1 MQRDLGA
8 LEDREFDLLII
19 GGGISGACL
28 AHDAA
33 LRGLSVAL
41 VEQNDFGA
49 ATSAAS
55 SKILHGGIRYLQHGQ
70 LRKLRESV
78 LERSRFQAIAP
89 HLTHYVPFLIPTYRG
104 FRKGRAVL
112 HAGVTLYTLLCT
124 GQDRAIR
131 DPEKLVPPWR
141 SHTRAET
148 LRLAPVLDDQ
158 PALTGSIQVPESL
171 MHSSERMTLAFVK
184 TAAANGAAV
193 ANYVGVDELLTD
205 GRMARAVR
213 AHSRLG
219 RHAAL
224 EIRARL
230 VVNATGPWLPA
241 LNRRFE
247 LPGLHRSVT
256 RFSKGVHLVTRAVT
270 DEVAL
275 VLPTSRPQQTLF
287 DRGGRA
293 LFVIPWRGRSLIGTT
308 NTPFGGTPDETR
320 STAQDVRDFLRDL
333 EVTLPRAGLTE
344 RDVLHTFAGLYPLTA
359 NTIRPEMYQGTG
371 EYQIVDHG
379 RLGHTDGVISVLGA
393 KYTTARRLAEISIDL
408 AIAKLGLDP
417 RPCRTA
423 RTPLVGGDI
432 EHLPSFREQAERRFA
447 DRVPPDVVR
456 HLVQQYGREIDAV
469 LGAPPDPAEAPARL
483 AADRISIEA
492 EVGFAVRE
500 EMAVQLDDVIFRR
513 TGLGTLGHPGRACL
527 DRCATIMGGALGW
540 TDAYRAEQ
548 VAKTTALFLPGG
560 DDDDETT

>member
-1 MQRDLGA
+1 MRRDLAA
-8 LEDREFDLLII
+8 LEASEFDLLII

-41 VEQNDFGA
+41 VEQHDFGA

-55 SKILHGGIRYLQHGQ
+55 SKILHGGIRYLQHGH
-70 LRKLRESV
+70 LRKLRESA
-78 LERSRFQAIAP
+78 LERCRFQTIAP

-112 HAGVTLYTLLCT
+112 RAGVTLYSLLCA

-131 DPEKLVPPWR
+131 DAEKRVPPWR

-148 LRLAPVLDDQ
+148 LRLAPVLGDL
-158 PALTGSIQVPESL
+158 PALTGSIQVPESH
-171 MHSSERMTLAFVK
+171 MHSSERMTLAFVR
-184 TAAANGAAV
+184 TAAANGAVV
-193 ANYVGVDELLTD
+193 ANYVAVDQLVTD
-205 GRMARAVR
+205 GRVARGVR
-213 AHSRLG
+213 AHSRLN
-219 RHAAL
+219 RHDAL

-230 VVNATGPWLPA
+230 ILNATGPWLPA
-241 LNRRFE
+241 LNRHFE
-247 LPGLHRSVT
+247 LPRLHRNVT
-256 RFSKGVHLVTRAVT
+256 HFSKGVHLVTRAVT
-270 DEVAL
+270 KDVAL
-275 VLPTSRPQQTLF
+275 VLPTNRPQQTLF
-287 DRGGRA
+287 DRGGRH

-320 STAQDVRDFLRDL
+320 PTVEDVRDFLRDL
-333 EVTLPRAGLTE
+333 EVTLPGAGLTE
-344 RDVLHTFAGLYPLTA
+344 RDVLHAFAGLYPLTA
-359 NTIRPEMYQGTG
+359 KTIRPEVYQGTG

-379 RLGHTDGVISVLGA
+379 RLGHIDGVVSVLGA

-417 RPCRTA
+417 RPCQTA
-423 RTPLVGGDI
+423 RTPLIGGDI

-447 DRVPPDVVR
+447 NRVPPDVVR

-469 LGAPPDPAEAPARL
+469 LGAPPDPAGAPVRL
-483 AADRISIEA
+483 ATDRISIEP

-527 DRCATIMGGALGW
+527 DRCATIMGVALGW

-548 VAKTTALFLPGG
+548 VAKTTALFLLGG
-560 DDDDETT
+560 DDDDDTA

>member
-1 MQRDLGA
+1 MRRDLGA
-8 LEDREFDLLII
+8 LEDRAFDLLII

-41 VEQNDFGA
+41 VEQQDFGA

-70 LRKLRESV
+70 LRKLRESA
-78 LERSRFQAIAP
+78 LERCRFQAIAP

-104 FRKGRAVL
+104 LQKGRAVL
-112 HAGVTLYTLLCT
+112 RAGVTLHALLCA
-124 GQDRAIR
+124 GQDRAIH
-131 DPEKLVPPWR
+131 DAEKRVPPWR

-158 PALTGSIQVPESL
+158 PALTGSILVPESH

-184 TAAANGAAV
+184 TAAANGAVV
-193 ANYVGVDELLTD
+193 ANYVAVDALLME
-205 GRMARAVR
+205 GRAARGVR
-213 AHSRLG
+213 AHCRLAS
-219 RHAAL
+219 HAGL

-241 LNRRFE
+241 LNRHFA
-247 LPGLHRSVT
+247 LPRLHRDVT
-256 RFSKGVHLVTRAVT
+256 HFSKGVHLVTRAVT
-270 DEVAL
+270 DDVAL
-275 VLPTSRPQQTLF
+275 VLPTNRPQQTLF
-287 DRGGRA
+287 DRGGRH

-320 STAQDVRDFLRDL
+320 STVEDVRDFLRDL
-333 EVTLPRAGLTE
+333 AVTLPRANLTE
-344 RDVLHTFAGLYPLTA
+344 RDVLHAFAGLYPLTA
-359 NTIRPEMYQGTG
+359 HKIRPEMYQGTG

-379 RLGHTDGVISVLGA
+379 RLGHIDGVISVLGA
-393 KYTTARRLAEISIDL
+393 KYTTARRLAELSVNL
-408 AIAKLGLDP
+408 VVAKLGLDP
-417 RPCRTA
+417 RPCQTA
-423 RTPLVGGDI
+423 RTPLMGGEI
-432 EHLPSFREQAERRFA
+432 EDLRSFIEQAERRFA

-469 LGAPPDPAEAPARL
+469 VGTTSGPPAAPARL
-483 AADRISIEA
+483 AAGRTAIEA
-492 EVGFAVRE
+492 EVGFAVRD

-513 TGLGTLGHPGRACL
+513 TGLGTLGHPGRDCL
-527 DRCATIMGGALGW
+527 NRCATLMGNALGW
-540 TDAYRAEQ
+540 TAPYRAEQ
-548 VAKTTALFLPGG
+548 IARTAALFLMGG
-560 DDDDETT
+560 DDADETT